1 MSMLNTQ
8 CPCSLPPNHVFD
20 GEFTCDQ
27 EKPQSVI
34 YRAQLR
40 GNNANDCNNLT
51 NYLRTWVT
59 GSASIKVQ
67 GNRLNLNPTCDVAI
81 DNVFVFPACQVSA
94 SLTPTNP
101 PMTTDELPLPIIAGA
116 AAGLAFII
124 LLLLFLVILVCCC
137 ICRNRRK

>member
-1 MSMLNTQ
+1 MLNTQ
-8 CPCSLPPNHVFD
+8 CQCSLPPNHVFD
-20 GEFTCDQ
+20 GDFTCD
-27 EKPQSVI
+27 EKRPQNII

-40 GNNANDCNNLT
+40 GNDANDCSNLT
-51 NYLRTWVT
+51 GYLRTWVT

-67 GNRLNLNPTCDVAI
+67 GNRLKLDPTCDLVI
-81 DNVFVFPACQVSA
+81 DNLLVFPACQGNTTM
-94 SLTPTNP
+94 TPT
-101 PMTTDELPLPIIAGA
+101 TDRRKNEELPLPIIAGA